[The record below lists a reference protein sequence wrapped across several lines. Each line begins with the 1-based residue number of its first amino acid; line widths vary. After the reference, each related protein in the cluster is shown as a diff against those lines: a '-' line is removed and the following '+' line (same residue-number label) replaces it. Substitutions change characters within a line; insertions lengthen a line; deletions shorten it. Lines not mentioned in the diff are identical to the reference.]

1 MHLRIAHLITSKLR
15 ISLMT
20 LNVNKA
26 VGFVVLRFILAADKN
41 GTQFLKYFF
50 FVIFKFSMYHTIE
63 RHYIC
68 IWCETLYTYVEY
80 ICLDICCFLNSK
92 EDICQ
97 IVN

>member
-50 FVIFKFSMYHTIE
+50 FCHI
-63 RHYIC
+63 
-68 IWCETLYTYVEY
+68 
-80 ICLDICCFLNSK
+80 
-92 EDICQ
+92 
-97 IVN
+97 